1 MNLQTTSPEQT
12 KIDKE
17 FAELIQAIREELID
31 ADCNA
36 SHESIG
42 ALLGR
47 DRLWIAR
54 RLLPAGERLRVTVG
68 INDVFALR
76 YVLDRLEYREYIDL
90 FACLKK

>member
-17 FAELIQAIREELID
+17 FAELIQAIRKELND
-31 ADCNA
+31 ADFNA

-42 ALLGR
+42 SILGR

-76 YVLDRLEYREYIDL
+76 YVLDRLTDGDYTAL
-90 FACLKK
+90 LCTKK